1 VDGIPDIF
9 VPKTVRLGIVHIAV
23 VILPRKSQPV
33 ISMPPGPKNKSG
45 CPSDLHLRLPDD
57 VREMVDSLGP
67 GRYQENIIESIRKC
81 ASKIHPETL
90 IEIQS
95 RILDLERQRN
105 SIVSQLKE
113 AKESL
118 QNSYGLGPEESEEI
132 ILRIESDARR

>member
-1 VDGIPDIF
+1 MDGIPDTCVLKTALSGT
-9 VPKTVRLGIVHIAV
+9 VPIAV
-23 VILPRKSQPV
+23 VTPPRKSQPV

-57 VREMVDSLGP
+57 VREMVESLGP

-81 ASKIHPETL
+81 ASKRHPETL

-105 SIVSQLKE
+105 AIVAQLKE
-113 AKESL
+113 AKETL
-118 QNSYGLGPEESEEI
+118 QNAYGLEAEESEEI